1 MNPSSP
7 LPGPSNR
14 HALIAWG
21 ILLVVLF
28 PAFLY
33 LANHP
38 DWFLATERNQSSLGM
53 IRGSDLEQ
61 QGRYGDALGAYRDAL
76 KFYQEQLEKTD
87 SVRHRAA
94 VATVHHKM
102 GLLFLKRDE
111 SGDRERAKEQFER
124 AVELDAGV
132 GQGEGQFLLGDLE
145 RDRNPESALER
156 YAGVIASV
164 SSQLAVRA
172 YKNRAEILAGL
183 ERWDEAYRA
192 WCTALTFHPWEP
204 DEETAKTIVQIA
216 GHVHCTTGTVLGRA
230 YLRLA
235 DRTKAI
241 AALQSL
247 AGEDPSAAWTL
258 ADMTG
263 TQPPVTDGI
272 RFNPANALVAS
283 AGIDSASFT
292 WPAGCMVEFVA
303 GTQLEGRRLALTL
316 QPDGL
321 HTEKMELS
329 IFLNGT
335 PGGTI
340 EVNSG
345 SPSEYETQGVL
356 RAGRN
361 VLEIRCSHA
370 WFEPD
375 DLPVIT
381 VLGRSNYELRIK
393 N

>member
-1 MNPSSP
+1 MNPSNP

-28 PAFLY
+28 PIFLY
-33 LANHP
+33 LADHP
-38 DWFLATERNQSSLGM
+38 DWFLATERNQPSLGM
-53 IRGSDLEQ
+53 VRGSDLEQ
-61 QGRYGDALGAYRDAL
+61 QGRYEDALGAYRDAL
-76 KFYQEQLEKTD
+76 KFYREQMEKTN
-87 SVRHRAA
+87 SARHRAA
-94 VATVHHKM
+94 VATVYHKM
-102 GLLFLKRDE
+102 GLLFLKRNE
-111 SGDRERAKEQFER
+111 SGDRERAREQFEQ

-132 GQGEGQFLLGDLE
+132 GQGEGRFLLGDLD
-145 RDRNPESALER
+145 RDQNPESALQW
-156 YAGVIASV
+156 YAGVIACV
-164 SSQLAVRA
+164 SNQLAIRA
-172 YKNRAEILAGL
+172 CENRAEILTRL
-183 ERWDEAYRA
+183 ERWDEAYPA

-204 DEETAKTIVQIA
+204 DEETAKTVVQIA
-216 GHVHCTTGTVLGRA
+216 GNIHCTTGTVLGRS

-235 DRTKAI
+235 DRPKAI
-241 AALQSL
+241 AALQPP
-247 AGEDPSAAWTL
+247 AGEDPVAAWAL
-258 ADMTG
+258 ADITG

-272 RFNPANALVAS
+272 LFNPANAFVAS
-283 AGIDSASFT
+283 VGIESVSFT
-292 WPAGCMVEFVA
+292 WPAGCMMEFVA
-303 GTQLEGRRLALTL
+303 GTQLEGRRSALTL
-316 QPDGL
+316 QPDSL

-345 SPSEYETQGVL
+345 SPSDYETQGIL

-370 WFEPD
+370 WFEPE

-381 VLGRSNYELRIK
+381 VLGVKGN
-393 N
+393 